1 MNHLPYVLARDRVGG
16 RLLASLGSV
25 VGAARTFVR
34 TDDRKL
40 DACMTRPS
48 RKQSGPSGSR
58 TDGGRDPHPGAKRRR
73 AKATR
78 RPHPRRIIFRF
89 VLWLLLILGSFEV
102 GLATDT
108 MKESVIPQ
116 YLRFCAT
123 VSGGTMRL
131 FGEKVTVHDS
141 TISSPRYSVNVKRGC
156 DAVQPT
162 ALFVAAVFA
171 SPVVFWP
178 KVPGV
183 VGGVLF
189 LMVMN
194 LVRVISLFYTGVYY
208 PRAFDVMHH
217 DVWQAAFIFISISL
231 WALWAVWAARLTA
244 VKRHATR

>member
-1 MNHLPYVLARDRVGG
+1 
-16 RLLASLGSV
+16 
-25 VGAARTFVR
+25 
-34 TDDRKL
+34 
-40 DACMTRPS
+40 MTRPG
-48 RKQSGPSGSR
+48 RKQRRASDSR
-58 TDGGRDPHPGAKRRR
+58 TDGGRDAPPSTKRNQTR
-73 AKATR
+73 AAR

-89 VLWLLLILGSFEV
+89 VLWLLVILGSFELL
-102 GLATDT
+102 LATET
-108 MKESVIPQ
+108 VTENLIPR

-123 VSGGTMRL
+123 LSGGTMRL
-131 FGEKVTVHDS
+131 FGEQVTVLDS
-141 TISSPRYSVNVKRGC
+141 TISSPRYSVNIKRGC

-183 VGGVLF
+183 VVGLLC

-244 VKRHATR
+244 VKRHAAP